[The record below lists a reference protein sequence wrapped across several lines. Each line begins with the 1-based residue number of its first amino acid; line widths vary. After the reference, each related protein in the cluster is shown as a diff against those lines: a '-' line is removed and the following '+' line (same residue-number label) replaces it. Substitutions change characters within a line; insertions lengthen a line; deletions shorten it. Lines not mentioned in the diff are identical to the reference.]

1 MRKYLAGAALGTVLA
16 LSPFYGQAFADTPK
30 DTLVMAFA
38 IDDIISLDPGEAFEI
53 STGEYTGNTY
63 DRLVAFDLKDVSK
76 LYGSAAESWT
86 VSDDGLTYTFKMRKG
101 ITFVS
106 GNPMTAEDAAFSLQ
120 RAVILNKS
128 PAFILTQFGL
138 TPENVKD
145 MVKAVDDT
153 TLVFQVDKPYAPTF
167 VLNCLTATV
176 ASIVDKKEVM
186 KHEKDGDLGN
196 GWLKTNHAG
205 SGPYALRQW
214 KPAESLSLVAN
225 DKYWGAKP
233 KLKRVLIRQ
242 VKESASQQLLL
253 EKGDVDIARNLEA
266 DQLKTAK
273 TNKDLILASAT
284 KGTVWYVGLNQK
296 NEYLSKPEVRKA
308 LKYLV
313 DYDGIANVIMAGR
326 ATNHQAFL
334 PDGFLGALNDT
345 PYSLDVAK
353 AKDLLKQ
360 AGLENGFKV
369 SIDTRNV
376 TMTTQIAQSLQS
388 TFAQAGVQL
397 EIIPG
402 DGKQVLTKYR
412 ARNHDITMFQWGA
425 DYRDPH
431 SNAETF
437 ASNPDNSD
445 DAKSKPL
452 AWRNAWDIPE
462 LTKITAAN
470 LMERDSAKRAAVY
483 GDLQR
488 TVMNDG
494 PFIVMFQETEV
505 AAARKTVKGLALG
518 PSFDT
523 NYYAG
528 ISKE

>member
-16 LSPFYGQAFADTPK
+16 MTPYGLALADTPK

-63 DRLVAFDLKDVSK
+63 DRLVAFDIKDVSK
-76 LYGSAAESWT
+76 LRGTLAESWT

-101 ITFVS
+101 AKFVS
-106 GNPMTAEDAAFSLQ
+106 GNPVTAEDAAFSLQ

-138 TPENVKD
+138 TPETVKEK
-145 MVKAVDDT
+145 VKAVDAD
-153 TLVFQVDKPYAPTF
+153 TLVFQVDKPYAPSF

-176 ASIVDKKEVM
+176 ASVVDKTEVM
-186 KHEKDGDLGN
+186 KHDKNGDLGN
-196 GWLKTNHAG
+196 EWLKTNHAG
-205 SGPYALRQW
+205 SGAYALRQW
-214 KPAESLSLVAN
+214 KPGESLSLVAN
-225 DKYWGAKP
+225 ENYWGEKP

-273 TNKDLILASAT
+273 TNANLHLVSAP

-296 NEYLSKPEVRKA
+296 NQYLQKPEVRKA

-326 ATNHQAFL
+326 ATKHQTFL
-334 PDGFLGALNDT
+334 PNGFLGASNDT

-360 AGLENGFKV
+360 AGLENGFKAT
-369 SIDTRNV
+369 IDTRNV

-425 DYRDPH
+425 DYQDPH
-431 SNAETF
+431 TNAETF

-445 DAKSKPL
+445 EGKVKTL
-452 AWRNAWDIPE
+452 AWRNAWDIPD

-470 LMERDSAKRAAVY
+470 LMERDAAKRAAVY
-483 GDLQR
+483 QDLQK
-488 TVMNDG
+488 TILENS
-494 PFIVMFQETEV
+494 PFIIMFQETEV
-505 AAARKTVKGLALG
+505 AVARKNVQNLVLG

-523 NYYAG
+523 NLYAG
-528 ISKE
+528 ISKD